1 MRAFR
6 NIFLGATAFIA
17 LLAVVALTADLGV
30 LRPLYEQVASHLVKR
45 EVRILGPLEVRLGS
59 HLEVFAEQISVAG
72 AAPNND
78 PFLSVGAASLAL
90 QLTTLLDNE
99 ITIKS
104 AALRDVTLNL
114 DTRHDSD
121 DNPNTDASGTLTPSP
136 QPDGSRSPPEG
147 AFAYRFRANN
157 VSINNADIVWH
168 NDSNHEPSVLHV
180 TSLTEELKDTTL
192 ALISEGLVNGK
203 SFKTDLT
210 IRDVESLLVVDDW
223 LIDWAG
229 TVGGATFDATARLD
243 SLESIGTSELS
254 LSVHAD
260 SANQLLTT
268 LALPTIEEG
277 PIDIAVALSQQGKR
291 LALNLDALFGEFHFV
306 GDGSIDDV
314 QTFESSHL
322 NLIAEGPNLSH
333 LGSVMGQPNW
343 PETPFEIDIEAVQ
356 HGVKIDV
363 PLLMLQSDAVTLSL
377 AGGFADY
384 RQPSTGALD
393 GTIDIPA
400 LGRWGTAL
408 ALPPELIGPVN
419 GSVSLKRT
427 QGGADIE
434 VRTESPFASLAI
446 AGRLEPGEAML
457 GSTVSIR
464 GKMDDPDRLLSLITG
479 TSTQLPAATFEGN
492 LSIESPELARV
503 SELRISVGQNELVAN
518 GLLGWFSQRYATRIG
533 VSLESNSL
541 QSSVDPFVR
550 NADAVPPLPVLA
562 RAMVTY
568 RASQQFSIEEGE
580 LQLAEGEGR
589 FSGLLSL
596 TDIKP
601 VLTGDWD
608 LTFPQLQPLLTQF
621 TLPAYLEQPV
631 AFSGRVGW
639 REGQLAISAGQLQF
653 GTASVTGNLLLNQ
666 HSKLMQFDLDAQ
678 APDLALYLPETLQLQ
693 NQAAIP
699 ISLRSTGTVTPDA
712 WHLETLQLD
721 SIQAVISG
729 NGLLERDGDE
739 FIDSHLNAEVKI
751 AKLSPFSSWVAR
763 PLPNQ
768 DLQLSVDLD
777 SRAGVLLIE
786 RLKILSGNSDL
797 SVTGRAANPSFP
809 TLSLAGQSQLI
820 NLAPWMP
827 TLLPK
832 KADAATET
840 APASATPPIAQLIP
854 DYPISF
860 DVWKGFEAGISLN
873 IDNLTGL
880 VRPLED
886 LQSIFSLQRDGLR
899 VDELSF
905 DDGVNGSVA
914 LSGSLLNQD
923 NIPQLYLALNGE
935 SLIYGMPKAPEEE
948 ADALPAYDVKLRLT
962 GSGATTQ
969 AVASSLNGYLN
980 LAMGSGYILNTGFD
994 RLSNTFLQELSN
1006 ALNPFKEQ
1014 QAMTAIDCAAV
1025 FNTIENGQAFG
1036 KPSIVVD
1043 TPKVKILADT
1053 HVSFDTEKVK
1063 ASFKTIPQKG
1073 LGINLSSLV
1082 NPFVEVTGT
1091 LSAPRI
1097 SLNPANTVVGGSLA
1111 VVTGGISLLLR
1122 SVLERLS
1129 TGGNICAKRL
1139 QKANEAMAELDST

>member
-1 MRAFR
+1 MHALR
-6 NIFLGATAFIA
+6 NSLLGATAFIA

-30 LRPLYEQVASHLVKR
+30 FRPLYEQLASDLLKR
-45 EVRILGPLEVRLGS
+45 EVRILGPLEVRLGR
-59 HLEVFAEQISVAG
+59 HLEVFAEEISISGVV
-72 AAPNND
+72 PNGD

-90 QLTTLLDNE
+90 QLTTLVDDE
-99 ITIKS
+99 ITISS
-104 AALRDVTLNL
+104 ATLRDVTLNL
-114 DTRHDSD
+114 DTRHNSNDNQ
-121 DNPNTDASGTLTPSP
+121 DNPLPTTSPAPDASRPAPKSAL
-136 QPDGSRSPPEG
+136 
-147 AFAYRFRANN
+147 AYRLRAHN
-157 VSINNADIVWH
+157 VSINNADIVWR
-168 NDSNHEPSVLHV
+168 SETSQQPLVLQV

-192 ALISEGLVNGK
+192 VLSSAGLVNGK
-203 SFKTDLT
+203 PYATDLS
-210 IRDVESLLVVDDW
+210 IQDVDSLLIVDDW
-223 LIDWAG
+223 LIEWAG
-229 TVGGATFDATARLD
+229 TVGSATFDATARLD

-277 PIDIAVALSQQGKR
+277 PIDIDVALSQQGKR
-291 LALNLDALFGEFHFV
+291 LALNLDALFGEFHFI

-322 NLIAEGPNLSH
+322 NLIAEGPSLSH

-356 HGVKIDV
+356 NGVKIDV
-363 PLLMLQSDAVTLSL
+363 PRVMLRSDAVSLSL

-393 GTIDIPA
+393 GTIDIPS
-400 LGRWGTAL
+400 LGRWGAAL

-457 GSTVSIR
+457 GSTISIR
-464 GKMDDPDRLLSLITG
+464 GKMDDPDRLLSLITE

-533 VSLESNSL
+533 VSLESDSL
-541 QSSVDPFVR
+541 QSSADPFVR
-550 NADAVPPLPVLA
+550 NADAVPPVPVLA
-562 RAMVTY
+562 RAMITY

-580 LQLAEGEGR
+580 LQLAGGEGR
-589 FSGLLSL
+589 FSGVLSL

-601 VLTGDWD
+601 VLSGDWD

-621 TLPAYLEQPV
+621 TLPNYLEQPV
-631 AFSGRVGW
+631 TFSGQVAW
-639 REGQLAISAGQLQF
+639 REGQLGISAGQLQF
-653 GTASVTGNLLLNQ
+653 GTALVTGNLLLNQ

-678 APDLALYLPETLQLQ
+678 APDLSLYLPEAMQLQ
-693 NQAAIP
+693 NKPAMP
-699 ISLRSTGTVTPDA
+699 ISLRSTGSVTPDA

-721 SIQAVISG
+721 STQAVISG
-729 NGLLERDGDE
+729 SGLLERDGDE
-739 FIDSHLNAEVKI
+739 FIDSHLDAEIKI
-751 AKLSPFSSWVAR
+751 ANLSPFSSWLAR
-763 PLPNQ
+763 PLPDQ
-768 DLQLSVDLD
+768 DLRLSVELD

-786 RLKILSGNSDL
+786 QLEMLSGDSDL
-797 SVTGRAANPSFP
+797 SVTGRATNPSFP
-809 TLSLAGQSQLI
+809 ELTLTGQSQLI
-820 NLAPWMP
+820 NLAPWMR
-827 TLLPK
+827 TVRAG
-832 KADAATET
+832 KADMPSEI
-840 APASATPPIAQLIP
+840 APASPTPPVSQLIP

-860 DVWKGFEAGISLN
+860 DAWKGFEADISLD

-886 LQSIFSLQRDGLR
+886 LQSAFSLQRDGLR

-905 DDGVNGSVA
+905 DDGVAGSVS
-914 LSGSLLNQD
+914 LSGSLLAQD
-923 NIPQLYLALNGE
+923 TTPQLDLALNGE
-935 SLIYGMPKAPEEE
+935 SLIYGIPKAPQED
-948 ADALPAYDVKLRLT
+948 ADALPTYDVKLRLT
-962 GSGATTQ
+962 GSGATTR
-969 AVASSLNGYLN
+969 ALASSLNGYLN
-980 LAMGSGYILNTGFD
+980 LAMGSGHILNTGFD
-994 RLSNTFLQELSN
+994 RLSNTFLQELNN
-1006 ALNPFKEQ
+1006 ALNPFTEQ
-1014 QAMTAIDCAAV
+1014 QAMTAINCAAV
-1025 FNTIENGQAFG
+1025 FNTIENGEAFG
-1036 KPSIVVD
+1036 QPSIVVD

-1073 LGINLSSLV
+1073 LGINMSSLV

-1111 VVTGGISLLLR
+1111 VVTGGISLLIR

-1139 QKANEAMAELDST
+1139 QKANEAMSELDS

>member
-6 NIFLGATAFIA
+6 NILLSATAFIA

-30 LRPLYEQVASHLVKR
+30 FRPLYEQLASHLLKR
-45 EVRILGPLEVRLGS
+45 EVRILGPLEVRLGR
-59 HLEVFAEQISVAG
+59 HLEVSAQDLTISGVV
-72 AAPNND
+72 PNGD
-78 PFLSVGAASLAL
+78 LFLSVGAASLAL

-99 ITIKS
+99 MTIKS

-121 DNPNTDASGTLTPSP
+121 DNPNTEASGTLTASP
-136 QPDGSRSPPEG
+136 KLNGSRPPAER
-147 AFAYRFRANN
+147 AFAYRIRANN
-157 VSINNADIVWH
+157 VSINNADIVWR
-168 NDSNHEPSVLHV
+168 NDINDDPSVLHV

-192 ALISEGLVNGK
+192 ALTSEGLVNGK
-203 SFKTDLT
+203 PFKTDLS
-210 IRDVESLLVVDDW
+210 IQDVESLLIVDDW

-229 TVGGATFDATARLD
+229 TVGSATFDATAHVD
-243 SLESIGTSELS
+243 SLDSIGTSELS
-254 LSVHAD
+254 LSIHAD

-277 PIDIAVALSQQGKR
+277 PIDIAVELSQQGKR
-291 LALNLDALFGEFHFV
+291 LALTLDALFGEFHFI

-322 NLIAEGPNLSH
+322 NLVAEGPNLAH
-333 LGSVMGQPNW
+333 LGSLMGQPNW
-343 PETPFEIDIEAVQ
+343 PQTPFEIDIEAAQ

-363 PLLMLQSDAVTLSL
+363 PLVMLQSDAVSLSL

-393 GTIDIPA
+393 GTIDIPS
-400 LGRWGTAL
+400 LGRWGAAL

-419 GSVSLKRT
+419 GNVSLKRT

-434 VRTESPFASLAI
+434 VRTESPFASLTI

-464 GKMDDPDRLLSLITG
+464 GEMDDPDRLLSLITE

-503 SELRISVGQNELVAN
+503 SELRISVGQNALVAN
-518 GLLGWFSQRYATRIG
+518 GLLGWFSQRYATRIR
-533 VSLESNSL
+533 VSLESDSL

-568 RASQQFSIEEGE
+568 RASQQFSIEEGQ

-596 TDIKP
+596 TENKP

-608 LTFPQLQPLLTQF
+608 LTFPQLQPLMTQF

-639 REGQLAISAGQLQF
+639 QEGQLAISAGQLQF
-653 GTASVTGNLLLNQ
+653 GNASVIGNLLLNQ
-666 HSKLMQFDLDAQ
+666 RSKLIEFDLDAE

-739 FIDSHLNAEVKI
+739 FIDSHLDAEIEI
-751 AKLSPFSSWVAR
+751 ANLSPFSSWVTR
-763 PLPNQ
+763 PLPEQ
-768 DLQLSVDLD
+768 DLQVSVELD
-777 SRAGVLLIE
+777 SRAGVLVIE
-786 RLKILSGNSDL
+786 QLEMRSGNSDL

-809 TLSLAGQSQLI
+809 ELTLAGQSQLI
-820 NLAPWMP
+820 NLAPWKP
-827 TLLPK
+827 TFLAG
-832 KADAATET
+832 KANMDTEVTT
-840 APASATPPIAQLIP
+840 ASTPPPTSQLIP

-860 DVWKGFEAGISLN
+860 AAWKTFEADITLD
-873 IDNLTGL
+873 IDSLTGL
-880 VRPLED
+880 MRPLED
-886 LQSIFSLQRDGLR
+886 LQSAFSLQRDGFR
-899 VDELSF
+899 VDELAF

-914 LSGSLLNQD
+914 LAGSLLDQD
-923 NIPQLYLALNGE
+923 NTPQLDLALTGE
-935 SLIYGMPKAPEEE
+935 SLIYGIPKAPEEE

-969 AVASSLNGYLN
+969 TLASSLNGYLN

-1006 ALNPFKEQ
+1006 ALNPFREQ
-1014 QAMTAIDCAAV
+1014 QTMTAIDCAAV

-1036 KPSIVVD
+1036 EPSIVVD

-1053 HVSFDTEKVK
+1053 HISFNTEKVK

-1073 LGINLSSLV
+1073 LGINMSSLI

-1091 LSAPRI
+1091 LSEPRI
-1097 SLNPANTVVGGSLA
+1097 SLNPANTVVGGTLA
-1111 VVTGGISLLLR
+1111 VVTGGISLLIR

-1139 QKANEAMAELDST
+1139 QKANEAMSELDSQ

>member
-6 NIFLGATAFIA
+6 NILLSATAFIA
-17 LLAVVALTADLGV
+17 VLAVVALTADLGV
-30 LRPLYEQVASHLVKR
+30 LRPLYEQIGSHLLKR
-45 EVRILGPLEVRLGS
+45 EVRILGPLEVRLGR
-59 HLEVFAEQISVAG
+59 HLEVSAQDLTISGAE
-72 AAPNND
+72 PNGD
-78 PFLSVGAASLAL
+78 LFLSVGAASLAL

-99 ITIKS
+99 ITIQS
-104 AALRDVTLNL
+104 ATLRDVTLNL
-114 DTRHDSD
+114 DTRRDSD
-121 DNPNTDASGTLTPSP
+121 DSPNTEASGTLTPP
-136 QPDGSRSPPEG
+136 PELNGSRPPAER
-147 AFAYRFRANN
+147 ALAYRIRANN
-157 VSINNADIVWH
+157 VSINNADIVWR
-168 NDSNHEPSVLHV
+168 NDINPEPSVLHV

-192 ALISEGLVNGK
+192 ALTGEGLVNGK
-203 SFKTDLT
+203 PFKTDLS
-210 IRDVESLLVVDDW
+210 IQDVESLLIVDDW

-229 TVGGATFDATARLD
+229 TVGSATFDATARLD

-277 PIDIAVALSQQGKR
+277 PIDIDVALSQQGKR
-291 LALNLDALFGEFHFV
+291 LALTLDALFGEFHFI

-356 HGVKIDV
+356 NGVKIDV
-363 PLLMLQSDAVTLSL
+363 PLVMLQSDAVSLSL

-400 LGRWGTAL
+400 LGQWGAAL
-408 ALPPELIGPVN
+408 ALPPELSGPVN

-434 VRTESPFASLAI
+434 VHTESPFVSLAI

-457 GSTVSIR
+457 GSTLSIR
-464 GKMDDPDRLLSLITG
+464 GEMDDPDRLLSLITG
-479 TSTQLPAATFEGN
+479 TSTPLPAATFQGN

-503 SELRISVGQNELVAN
+503 SELRINVGQNELVAN
-518 GLLGWFSQRYATRIG
+518 GLLGWFSQRYATRIR
-533 VSLESNSL
+533 VSLESDSL
-541 QSSVDPFVR
+541 QSSIDPFVH
-550 NADAVPPLPVLA
+550 NADAIPPLPVLA
-562 RAMVTY
+562 RAMITY

-596 TDIKP
+596 TEIKP
-601 VLTGDWD
+601 VLRGDWD

-621 TLPAYLEQPV
+621 KLPAYLEQPV

-653 GTASVTGNLLLNQ
+653 GTASVTGNLLLNRR
-666 HSKLMQFDLDAQ
+666 SKLIEFDLDAE

-739 FIDSHLNAEVKI
+739 FIDSHLDADIKI
-751 AKLSPFSSWVAR
+751 ANLSPFSSWVTR
-763 PLPNQ
+763 PLPEQ
-768 DLQLSVDLD
+768 DLQLSVELD
-777 SRAGVLLIE
+777 SRAGVLVIE
-786 RLKILSGNSDL
+786 QLEIRSGNSDL

-809 TLSLAGQSQLI
+809 ELTLAGQSQLI
-820 NLAPWMP
+820 NLAPWKP
-827 TLLPK
+827 TFFAG
-832 KADAATET
+832 KANMDSEVKT
-840 APASATPPIAQLIP
+840 ASTPPLTSQLIP

-860 DVWKGFEAGISLN
+860 AAWKTFEADITLD
-873 IDNLTGL
+873 IDSLTGL
-880 VRPLED
+880 MRPLED
-886 LQSIFSLQRDGLR
+886 LQSAFSLQRDGLR
-899 VDELSF
+899 VDELAF

-914 LSGSLLNQD
+914 LAGSLLDQD
-923 NIPQLYLALNGE
+923 NTPQLDLALTGE
-935 SLIYGMPKAPEEE
+935 SLIYGIPKAPEEE
-948 ADALPAYDVKLRLT
+948 ADTLPAYDVKLRLT
-962 GSGATTQ
+962 GSGATTR
-969 AVASSLNGYLN
+969 ALASSLNGYLN

-1014 QAMTAIDCAAV
+1014 QTTTAIDCAAV

-1036 KPSIVVD
+1036 QPSIVID

-1073 LGINLSSLV
+1073 LGINMSSLV

-1139 QKANEAMAELDST
+1139 QKANEAMAELDSL

>member
-6 NIFLGATAFIA
+6 NILLSATAFIA
-17 LLAVVALTADLGV
+17 VLAVVALTADLGV
-30 LRPLYEQVASHLVKR
+30 LRPLYEQIGSHLLKR
-45 EVRILGPLEVRLGS
+45 EVRILGPLEVRLGR
-59 HLEVFAEQISVAG
+59 HLEVSAHDLTISGAE
-72 AAPNND
+72 PNGD
-78 PFLSVGAASLAL
+78 LFLSVGAASLAL

-99 ITIKS
+99 ITIQS

-121 DNPNTDASGTLTPSP
+121 DNPDTEASGALTASSEL
-136 QPDGSRSPPEG
+136 DGLGPPAER
-147 AFAYRFRANN
+147 AFAYRIRANN
-157 VSINNADIVWH
+157 VSINNADIVWR
-168 NDSNHEPSVLHV
+168 NDINPEPSVLHV

-192 ALISEGLVNGK
+192 ALTGEGLVNGK
-203 SFKTDLT
+203 PFKTDLS
-210 IRDVESLLVVDDW
+210 IQDVESLLIVDDW

-229 TVGGATFDATARLD
+229 TVGSATFEATARLD

-277 PIDIAVALSQQGKR
+277 PIDIDIALSQQGKR
-291 LALNLDALFGEFHFV
+291 LALTLDALFGEFHFI

-322 NLIAEGPNLSH
+322 NLIAEGPSLSH

-356 HGVKIDV
+356 NGVKIDV
-363 PLLMLQSDAVTLSL
+363 PLVMLQSDAVSLSL

-400 LGRWGTAL
+400 MGRWGAAL

-434 VRTESPFASLAI
+434 VLTESPFGSLAI

-457 GSTVSIR
+457 GSTLSIR
-464 GKMDDPDRLLSLITG
+464 GEMDNPDRLLSLITG
-479 TSTQLPAATFEGN
+479 TSTPLPAATFEGN
-492 LSIESPELARV
+492 LSIVSPELARV
-503 SELRISVGQNELVAN
+503 SELRVSVGQNELVAN
-518 GLLGWFSQRYATRIG
+518 GLLGWFSQRYATRIK
-533 VSLESNSL
+533 VSLESDSL
-541 QSSVDPFVR
+541 QSSIDPFVH

-562 RAMVTY
+562 RAMITY

-596 TDIKP
+596 TEIKP
-601 VLTGDWD
+601 VLRGDWD

-621 TLPAYLEQPV
+621 TLPSYLEQPV
-631 AFSGRVGW
+631 AFSGRVSW

-653 GTASVTGNLLLNQ
+653 GTVSVTGNLLLNRR
-666 HSKLMQFDLDAQ
+666 SKLIEFDLDAE

-693 NQAAIP
+693 DQAAIP

-739 FIDSHLNAEVKI
+739 FIDSHLDAEIQI
-751 AKLSPFSSWVAR
+751 ANLSPFSSWVTR
-763 PLPNQ
+763 PLPEQ
-768 DLQLSVDLD
+768 DLQLSVELD
-777 SRAGVLLIE
+777 SRAGVLVIE
-786 RLKILSGNSDL
+786 QLEMRSGNSDL
-797 SVTGRAANPSFP
+797 SVMGRAANPSFP
-809 TLSLAGQSQLI
+809 ELTLAGQSQLI
-820 NLAPWMP
+820 NLAPWKP
-827 TLLPK
+827 TFLAG
-832 KADAATET
+832 KANMDSEVTT
-840 APASATPPIAQLIP
+840 ASTPPPTSQLIP

-860 DVWKGFEAGISLN
+860 DAWKEFEADISLD

-880 VRPLED
+880 LRPLED
-886 LQSIFSLQRDGLR
+886 LQSAFSLQRDGLR
-899 VDELSF
+899 VDELAF

-914 LSGSLLNQD
+914 LAGSLLDQD
-923 NIPQLYLALNGE
+923 NTPQLDLALTGE
-935 SLIYGMPKAPEEE
+935 SLIYGIPKAPEEE
-948 ADALPAYDVKLRLT
+948 ADTLPAYDVKLRLT
-962 GSGATTQ
+962 GSGATTR
-969 AVASSLNGYLN
+969 ALASSLNGYLN

-1014 QAMTAIDCAAV
+1014 QTVTAINCAAV

-1036 KPSIVVD
+1036 QPSIVVD

-1073 LGINLSSLV
+1073 LGINMSSLV

-1129 TGGNICAKRL
+1129 TARNICAKRL
-1139 QKANEAMAELDST
+1139 QKANEAMAELDSL

>member
-6 NIFLGATAFIA
+6 NILLGVTAFIA

-30 LRPLYEQVASHLVKR
+30 LRPLYEQIASHLLKH
-45 EVRILGPLEVRLGS
+45 EVRILGPLEVRLGR
-59 HLEVFAEQISVAG
+59 HLEVLAQDVTISG
-72 AAPNND
+72 ALPNDD
-78 PFLSVGAASLAL
+78 PLLSVGAASLTL
-90 QLTTLLDNE
+90 QLTSLFDNE
-99 ITIKS
+99 ITISS

-114 DTRHDSD
+114 DTNHDRD
-121 DNPNTDASGTLTPSP
+121 DNQDTDDSVALTPSP
-136 QPDGSRSPPEG
+136 EPDGSRPPSER
-147 AFAYRFRANN
+147 AFAYRVRADN
-157 VSINNADIVWH
+157 VSINNADIVWR
-168 NDSNHEPSVLHV
+168 NDLNPEPSVLHV
-180 TSLTEELKDTTL
+180 ERLTENLNGTTL
-192 ALISEGLVNGK
+192 ALISTGLVNGR

-210 IRDVESLLVVDDW
+210 IRDVESLLAVDDW

-229 TVGGATFDATARLD
+229 TIGSATFEATARLD

-260 SANQLLTT
+260 SANQLLAT

-277 PIDIAVALSQQGKR
+277 PVDIAVALSQQGKR
-291 LALNLDALFGEFHFV
+291 LALTLDALFGEFHFI

-322 NLIAEGPNLSH
+322 NLIAKGPNLGH

-356 HGVKIDV
+356 NGVKIDV
-363 PLLMLQSDAVTLSL
+363 PLVMLQSDAVSISL

-400 LGRWGTAL
+400 LGRWGAAL

-434 VRTESPFASLAI
+434 VRTESPFVSLAI

-464 GKMDDPDRLLSLITG
+464 GKIDDPDRLLSLITE

-533 VSLESNSL
+533 VSLESDSL

-550 NADAVPPLPVLA
+550 NADVVPPLPVLA
-562 RAMVTY
+562 HAMVTY

-580 LQLAEGEGR
+580 LQLAGGEGR

-601 VLTGDWD
+601 ALTGDWD

-621 TLPAYLEQPV
+621 TLPDYLDQPA
-631 AFSGRVGW
+631 AFSGNVSW
-639 REGQLAISAGQLQF
+639 QEGQLAISAGQLQF

-666 HSKLMQFDLDAQ
+666 RSKLMQFDLDAQ
-678 APDLALYLPETLQLQ
+678 APDLALYLPAALQLQ
-693 NQAAIP
+693 NHAAIP
-699 ISLRSTGTVTPDA
+699 ISLRTTGTVTPDD
-712 WHLETLQLD
+712 WHLKTLQLD

-739 FIDSHLNAEVKI
+739 FIDSHLDAEIKI
-751 AKLSPFSSWVAR
+751 ANLSPFSSWLAR
-763 PLPNQ
+763 PLPDQ
-768 DLQLSVDLD
+768 DLQLSVELD
-777 SRAGVLLIE
+777 SRAGVLLVE
-786 RLKILSGNSDL
+786 QLKMRSGDSDL

-809 TLSLAGQSQLI
+809 ELTLAGQSQLI
-820 NLAPWMP
+820 NLAPWIR
-827 TLLPK
+827 TFTTG
-832 KADAATET
+832 KAGMATET
-840 APASATPPIAQLIP
+840 APAHTTLPVAQLIP

-860 DVWKGFEAGISLN
+860 DAWKGFEADISLD
-873 IDNLTGL
+873 IDSLTGL

-886 LQSIFSLQRDGLR
+886 LRSAFSLQRDGLR

-905 DDGVNGSVA
+905 EDGVNGSVA
-914 LSGSLLNQD
+914 LTGSLVDQD
-923 NIPQLYLALNGE
+923 KTPQLDLALTGE
-935 SLIYGMPKAPEEE
+935 SLIYGIPKAPEEDV
-948 ADALPAYDVKLRLT
+948 DALPSYDVKLRLT
-962 GSGATTQ
+962 GSGQTTRTL
-969 AVASSLNGYLN
+969 ASSLNGYLN
-980 LAMGSGYILNTGFD
+980 LAMGSGHILNTGFD
-994 RLSNTFLQELSN
+994 RLSNTFLQELSS

-1014 QAMTAIDCAAV
+1014 QAMTAINCAAV
-1025 FNTIENGQAFG
+1025 FNTFENGQAFG
-1036 KPSIVVD
+1036 EPSIVVD
-1043 TPKVKILADT
+1043 TPKIKILANT

-1073 LGINLSSLV
+1073 LGINMSSLV